1 MALSLKTAVTESADN
16 KEINVYDTT
25 GVYSLANTGGW
36 ETPNPP
42 TSAALTATASIQ
54 KRNTDGTYSDA
65 VVIDVYP
72 TLPNVA
78 ETPFVVTAEA
88 YGNGV
93 DSEWEDGIYRLVYAV
108 TGNNIDDSVE
118 YFFSL
123 TGKIGCC
130 YKNLAA
136 KAAGENCNDQIKNKF
151 REMSILMR
159 ALKADKCCGDLDSI
173 QNQIDYLTKLC
184 GRCGCGCS

>member
-1 MALSLKTAVTESADN
+1 MALSLKTAVTEAADN
-16 KEINVYDTT
+16 KSINVYDTT
-25 GVYSLANTGGW
+25 GVYSLANTTGW
-36 ETPNPP
+36 GAPNPVIADAG
-42 TSAALTATASIQ
+42 AATVSIQ
-54 KRNTDGTYSDA
+54 KRNNDGTYSDA
-65 VVIDVYP
+65 VVIDVYD
-72 TLPNVA
+72 TLPNIT
-78 ETPFVVTAEA
+78 ETPFVITAEA
-88 YGNGV
+88 YGNGE
-93 DSEWEDGIYRLVYAV
+93 DSQWEDGIYRLVYAV
-108 TGNNIDDSVE
+108 EGTGIDNTVE

-159 ALKADKCCGDLDSI
+159 SLKAAQCCADLDSI

-184 GRCGCGCS
+184 ARCGCGCP